1 MLPLSCLYK
10 YAPVQEPNESENV
23 ETPDPVKPSTPA
35 SPEKR
40 KKHKQKIHSEPKLEI
55 EPFEKKIE
63 SVEEVVHDSENT
75 EKESDE
81 EKKTITVEISQ
92 TVNVESTQN
101 ETDVTNNSMILIDD
115 EKSTKNLPFDKTID
129 ADTLAANHTTKEL
142 KQFGKELGIS
152 LNGKKADMAV
162 TILNNL

>member
-1 MLPLSCLYK
+1 MLPLSCLHK
-10 YAPVQEPNESENV
+10 YAPAQEDNENEDV

-40 KKHKQKIHSEPKLEI
+40 KKHKQKIHSEPKQEI
-55 EPFEKKIE
+55 EPSEKNTDIM
-63 SVEEVVHDSENT
+63 EEIVHDAENT
-75 EKESDE
+75 EKESE
-81 EKKTITVEISQ
+81 EENKTITVEISQ
-92 TVNVESTQN
+92 TVNVESAQN
-101 ETDVTNNSMILIDD
+101 ETDLTNNSMILIDD
-115 EKSTKNLPFDKTID
+115 EKSTKKLPFDKTID
-129 ADTLAANHTTKEL
+129 ADTLAANYTTKEL